1 MSELQSWYDHILCDT
16 DETLL
21 EQRERLARSVLN
33 DKEWQRREKLKKPDK
48 KQTNKQIEMF

>member
-33 DKEWQRREKLKKPDK
+33 DEEWQRREELKIKPI
-48 KQTNKQIEMF
+48 TNKKGQIEMF